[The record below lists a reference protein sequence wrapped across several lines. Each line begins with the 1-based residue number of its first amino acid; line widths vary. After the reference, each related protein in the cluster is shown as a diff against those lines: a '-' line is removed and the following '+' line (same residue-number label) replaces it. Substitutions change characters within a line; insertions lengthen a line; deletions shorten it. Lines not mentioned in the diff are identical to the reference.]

1 MHFLL
6 NFVFYHILHTLSSGA
21 LSLGL
26 EQFAFWNVVLNWVT
40 LDVQKDIFVFCK
52 SSGLGR
58 LFYSGMLNI

>member
-40 LDVQKDIFVFCK
+40 LDVQKDIFVFV
-52 SSGLGR
+52 R
-58 LFYSGMLNI
+58 VQV